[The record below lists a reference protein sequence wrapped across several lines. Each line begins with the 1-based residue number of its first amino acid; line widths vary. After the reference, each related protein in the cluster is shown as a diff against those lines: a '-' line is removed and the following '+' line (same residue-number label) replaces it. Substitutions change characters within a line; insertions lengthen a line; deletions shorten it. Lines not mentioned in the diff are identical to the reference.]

1 MIKNCFYCPRKEM
14 CYTELG
20 LAALAPDNESECG
33 YYDIKEIREEAEMTQ
48 VEFAN
53 YFGIPTRTL
62 QNWEGNVNKC
72 PDYLIELIRYKLVTE
87 GIIQE

>member
-1 MIKNCFYCPRKEM
+1 VTFKELRESSGMNKIK
-14 CYTELG
+14 
-20 LAALAPDNESECG
+20 
-33 YYDIKEIREEAEMTQ
+33 
-48 VEFAN
+48 FAKH
-53 YFGIPTRTL
+53 FGIPYRTV